1 MTRLA
6 TNRANREN
14 KDNEKTRIQFDRR
27 RHRPV
32 TQIGGAEITLTADT
46 AAQIAQPRLATPFV
60 GREITILR
68 LIDLAAESLV
78 VTALLVELAL
88 VLANVVARVYFQH
101 SFLWTDEIARL
112 ALSILAFI
120 GGAVAYRRRD
130 HAFVRVILS
139 RLPARGERGCLAFAD
154 VIVLFVAGITGFAS
168 AEFLASSWDEL
179 TPIFQMPA
187 ALIAL
192 PLPIGMALLM
202 LYASVNLVRE
212 HGRMALGVGVVFAA
226 FVAIAALTRDVWL
239 PLLGDDASIIAALSL
254 FFVAILA
261 GVPVGF
267 VLLLSTAT
275 YLWGTGTASLVVL
288 PQTMV
293 NGTGNFI
300 LLAVPFFILAG
311 LVMERGGISIRLVRF
326 IHALVGH
333 MRGGLL
339 QVTVGSMYVVSG
351 LSGSK
356 PADVAAVGTV
366 MRDELSERH
375 GAAEGAA
382 VLAASAV
389 MGETVPPSIAMLIV
403 GSITNVSLGA
413 MFIGGLVPAAVMALC
428 LMMLIYV
435 RARAG
440 GAPRLPRAGLNVVAR
455 AGLGAVLP
463 LLMPGTLLAGIL
475 LGVATPTEIAAIAV
489 VYGILLSSLVY
500 REMTLRGFMRIV
512 LDTTAL
518 TGVLLFIFA
527 AASSF
532 SWTLTVAYLP
542 QRLVVLLQSVGDSA
556 AIFMV
561 CSIVLLIL
569 VGVLLEGL
577 PSLNV
582 LAPLLIPIAG
592 KLGLSE
598 LHYALVLIIAM
609 GIGGFM
615 PFAGVG
621 FYVCCAVM
629 RCDIETASR
638 AMLPYLVML
647 IAGLLVV
654 AFVPWFTL
662 FLPHYFG
669 FRG

>member
-1 MTRLA
+1 V
-6 TNRANREN
+6 
-14 KDNEKTRIQFDRR
+14 RR
-27 RHRPV
+27 DV
-32 TQIGGAEITLTADT
+32 TGVSAIEAMSLDVEGQVALSRT
-46 AAQIAQPRLATPFV
+46 ATPPA
-60 GREITILR
+60 GPETAWLR
-68 LIDLAAESLV
+68 FIDRAAEGV
-78 VTALLVELAL
+78 IVAALLGELVL
-88 VLANVVARVYFQH
+88 VLANVAARVYFQH

-130 HAFVRVILS
+130 HAFVRIILS
-139 RLPARGERGCLAFAD
+139 RLPLRGEKCCLALAD
-154 VIVLFVAGITGFAS
+154 VVVLFVAGITGFAS
-168 AEFLASSWDEL
+168 IEFLASSWDEL

-192 PLPIGMALLM
+192 PLPIGMVLLM
-202 LYASVNLVRE
+202 LYSAVNLGRD
-212 HGRMALGVGVVFAA
+212 HGATALGVGAVFAA
-226 FVAIAALTRDVWL
+226 TVTIAALTRDVWL
-239 PLLGDDASIIAALSL
+239 PLLGDDAAIIAALSL

-326 IHALVGH
+326 IHSLVGH
-333 MRGGLL
+333 MQGGLL
-339 QVTVGSMYVVSG
+339 QVTVASMYVVSG

-366 MRDELSERH
+366 MRDELGERH
-375 GAAEGAA
+375 GPAEGAA

-403 GSITNVSLGA
+403 GSITSVSVGG
-413 MFIGGLVPAAVMALC
+413 MFIGGLIPAAVMALC
-428 LMMLIYV
+428 LMALIYLRARASGTPRTP

-440 GAPRLPRAGLNVVAR
+440 VIAR
-455 AGLGAVLP
+455 AGLGAILP
-463 LLMPGTLLAGIL
+463 LLMPGALLAGIL
-475 LGVATPTEIAAIAV
+475 MGVATPTEIAGLAV
-489 VYGILLSSLVY
+489 VYGILLSSLLY
-500 REMTLRGFMRIV
+500 REMNLQGFVRMA
-512 LDTTAL
+512 LDTAAL

-542 QRLVVLLQSVGDSA
+542 QRLVALLQSVGDSQ
-556 AIFMV
+556 AIFMI
-561 CSIVLLIL
+561 CSIVLLIV

-638 AMLPYLVML
+638 AMLPYLIML

>member
-1 MTRLA
+1 M
-6 TNRANREN
+6 
-14 KDNEKTRIQFDRR
+14 RIGAMEVVLTDAGEPIALSRNVASPV
-27 RHRPV
+27 RP
-32 TQIGGAEITLTADT
+32 EITLL
-46 AAQIAQPRLATPFV
+46 RFV
-60 GREITILR
+60 
-68 LIDLAAESLV
+68 DLAAESLIV
-78 VTALLVELAL
+78 AALLGELVL
-88 VLANVVARVYFQH
+88 VLANVVARVYFHH

-139 RLPARGERGCLAFAD
+139 RLPSRGERGCLAFAD
-154 VIVLFVAGITGFAS
+154 VVVLFVAGITGFVS
-168 AEFLASSWDEL
+168 VEFLASSWGEL

-192 PLPIGMALLM
+192 PLPVGMALLM
-202 LYASVNLVRE
+202 LFAAVNLRRD
-212 HGRMALGVGVVFAA
+212 HGAMALGVGAVFA
-226 FVAIAALTRDVWL
+226 VAVTVAALTRDIWL
-239 PLLGDDASIIAALSL
+239 PLLGDDAAIVAALSL
-254 FFVAILA
+254 FFFAILA

-326 IHALVGH
+326 IYALVGH

-339 QVTVGSMYVVSG
+339 QVTVASMYVVSG

-366 MRDELSERH
+366 MRDELGERH

-403 GSITNVSLGA
+403 GSITNVSVGA
-413 MFIGGLVPAAVMALC
+413 MFIGGLAPAAVMALC
-428 LMMLIYV
+428 LMALIYV
-435 RARAG
+435 RARAS
-440 GAPRLPRAGLNVVAR
+440 GAPRTPRAGAGIIAH
-455 AGLGAVLP
+455 AGLGAILP

-475 LGVATPTEIAAIAV
+475 LGIATPTEIAAIAV
-489 VYGILLSSLVY
+489 IYGILLSSVVY
-500 REMTLRGFMRIV
+500 REMTLQGFIRIA
-512 LDTTAL
+512 LDTAAL

-542 QRLVVLLQSVGDSA
+542 QRLVVLLQSVGDSQT
-556 AIFMV
+556 IFMI

-638 AMLPYLVML
+638 AMLPYLIML
-647 IAGLLVV
+647 VAGLLIV

>member
-1 MTRLA
+1 M
-6 TNRANREN
+6 RASAIEVLPG
-14 KDNEKTRIQFDRR
+14 DAGE
-27 RHRPV
+27 PV
-32 TQIGGAEITLTADT
+32 ARSRGGAPAARREATA
-46 AAQIAQPRLATPFV
+46 
-60 GREITILR
+60 LR
-68 LIDLAAESLV
+68 LIDLAAESLIV
-78 VTALLVELAL
+78 AALLGELVL
-88 VLANVVARVYFQH
+88 VLANVAARVYFAR
-101 SFLWTDEIARL
+101 SFLWTDEVARL

-139 RLPARGERGCLAFAD
+139 RLPSRGERGCLALAD
-154 VIVLFVAGITGFAS
+154 VIVLFVAGITGYAS
-168 AEFLASSWDEL
+168 IEFLGSSWGEY

-192 PLPIGMALLM
+192 PLSIGMLLLM
-202 LYASVNLVRE
+202 LYAAINLKRD
-212 HGRMALGVGVVFAA
+212 HGMMALWTGAA
-226 FVAIAALTRDVWL
+226 FAVTITIAALTRDVWL
-239 PLLGDDASIIAALSL
+239 PLLGDDAAIIAALGL

-267 VLLLSTAT
+267 VLLLATAT

-333 MRGGLL
+333 MQGGLL
-339 QVTVGSMYVVSG
+339 QVTVASMYVVSG

-382 VLAASAV
+382 VLAAAAV

-403 GSITNVSLGA
+403 GSITSVSVGA
-413 MFIGGLVPAAVMALC
+413 MFIGGLIPAAVMAIC
-428 LMMLIYV
+428 LMILIYL
-435 RARAG
+435 RARTSG
-440 GAPRLPRAGLNVVAR
+440 TPRTPRASGYVMAR
-455 AGLGAVLP
+455 AGLDAILP

-475 LGVATPTEIAAIAV
+475 LGVATPTEIAALAV
-489 VYGILLSSLVY
+489 VYGLLLSGLLY
-500 REMTLRGFMRIV
+500 REMNFNAFIRIAI
-512 LDTTAL
+512 DTAAL

-542 QRLVVLLQSVGDSA
+542 QRLVSLLQSVGDSQ
-556 AIFMV
+556 AIFMI
-561 CSIVLLIL
+561 CSIILLIL

-647 IAGLLVV
+647 IAGLLIV

-662 FLPHYFG
+662 ALPHYFG
-669 FRG
+669 FHG

>member
-1 MTRLA
+1 M
-6 TNRANREN
+6 
-14 KDNEKTRIQFDRR
+14 RISA
-27 RHRPV
+27 
-32 TQIGGAEITLTADT
+32 AEVITVEVEE
-46 AAQIAQPRLATPFV
+46 QIALSRHVAAPVRPE
-60 GREITILR
+60 GMPLR
-68 LIDLAAESLV
+68 LIDLAAESLIV
-78 VTALLVELAL
+78 AALLGELVL
-88 VLANVVARVYFQH
+88 VLANVLARVYFH
-101 SFLWTDEIARL
+101 RSFLWTDEIARL

-139 RLPARGERGCLAFAD
+139 RLPVRGERGCLALAD
-154 VIVLFVAGITGFAS
+154 VVVLFVAGITGFVS
-168 AEFLASSWDEL
+168 IEFLTSSWGEL

-202 LYASVNLVRE
+202 LYAAVNLRRD
-212 HGRMALGVGVVFAA
+212 HGAMALGVGAVFAA
-226 FVAIAALTRDVWL
+226 TITVAALTRDIWL
-239 PLLGDDASIIAALSL
+239 PLLGDDAAIIAALSL
-254 FFVAILA
+254 FFFAILA

-275 YLWGTGTASLVVL
+275 YLWGTGTAPLVVL

-326 IHALVGH
+326 IYALVGH

-339 QVTVGSMYVVSG
+339 QVTVASMYVVSG

-366 MRDELSERH
+366 MRDELGERH

-403 GSITNVSLGA
+403 GSITNVSVGA
-413 MFIGGLVPAAVMALC
+413 MFIGGLIPAAVMALC
-428 LMMLIYV
+428 LMALIYL
-435 RARAG
+435 RARAS
-440 GAPRLPRAGLNVVAR
+440 GAPRTPRAGAGVIAR
-455 AGLGAVLP
+455 AGLGAILP

-489 VYGILLSSLVY
+489 VYGIVLSSVVY
-500 REMTLRGFMRIV
+500 REMDLRGFIRIA
-512 LDTTAL
+512 LDTAAL

-542 QRLVVLLQSVGDSA
+542 QRLVVLLQSVGDSQT
-556 AIFMV
+556 IFMV

-598 LHYALVLIIAM
+598 LHYALVLIISM

-629 RCDIETASR
+629 RCNIETASR
-638 AMLPYLVML
+638 AMLPYLIVL
-647 IAGLLVV
+647 LAGLLIV

>member
-1 MTRLA
+1 MVALSDASDTETQAPR
-6 TNRANREN
+6 RE
-14 KDNEKTRIQFDRR
+14 T
-27 RHRPV
+27 
-32 TQIGGAEITLTADT
+32 
-46 AAQIAQPRLATPFV
+46 TP
-60 GREITILR
+60 LR
-68 LIDLAAESLV
+68 YIDFAAEALV
-78 VTALLVELAL
+78 VAALLGELVL
-88 VLANVVARVYFQH
+88 VLANVAARVFFAS
-101 SFLWTDEIARL
+101 SFLWMDEIARL

-130 HAFVRVILS
+130 HAFVRVVLS
-139 RLPARGERGCLAFAD
+139 RLPPNGERACLALAE
-154 VIVLFVAGITGFAS
+154 VVVLFVAIITGYVS
-168 AEFLASSWDEL
+168 LEFLSSSWGEY

-187 ALIAL
+187 GLIAL
-192 PLPIGMALLM
+192 PLPIGMALLA
-202 LYASVNLVRE
+202 LYAAIGLRRD
-212 HGRMALGVGVVFAA
+212 HGMMALWMGAA
-226 FVAIAALTRDVWL
+226 FAVVVTIAALTRDVWL
-239 PLLGDDASIIAALSL
+239 PWLGDDAAIIAALGL

-293 NGTGNFI
+293 NGTGSFI

-333 MRGGLL
+333 MQGGLL
-339 QVTVGSMYVVSG
+339 QVTVASMYLVSG

-366 MRDELSERH
+366 MRDELRERH
-375 GAAEGAA
+375 SAAEGTA
-382 VLAASAV
+382 VLAAAAV

-403 GSITNVSLGA
+403 GSITSVSVGA
-413 MFIGGLVPAAVMALC
+413 MFIGGLIPAAVMAIC
-428 LMMLIYV
+428 LMVLIYV
-435 RARAG
+435 RARSS
-440 GAPRLPRAGLNVVAR
+440 GAPRTPRASAAVIAR
-455 AGLGAVLP
+455 AGFGAILP
-463 LLMPGTLLAGIL
+463 LLMPASLLAGIL
-475 LGVATPTEIAAIAV
+475 FGIATPTEISALAV
-489 VYGILLSSLVY
+489 VYGLLLSALLY
-500 REMTLRGFMRIV
+500 REMNWQTFIRIV
-512 LDTTAL
+512 VDTAAL

-542 QRLVVLLQSVGDSA
+542 QRLVALLQSVGNSQT
-556 AIFMV
+556 IFML

-638 AMLPYLVML
+638 AMLPYLIML
-647 IAGLLVV
+647 IAGLLFV
-654 AFVPWFTL
+654 AGVPWFTL
-662 FLPHYFG
+662 ALPHYFG
-669 FRG
+669 FNG

>member
-1 MTRLA
+1 V
-6 TNRANREN
+6 
-14 KDNEKTRIQFDRR
+14 TRI
-27 RHRPV
+27 
-32 TQIGGAEITLTADT
+32 GTADIMLTPDT
-46 AAQIAQPRLATPFV
+46 AEVIAQPHPATPFAD
-60 GREITILR
+60 RESAALR
-68 LIDLAAESLV
+68 LIDFAAESIV
-78 VTALLVELAL
+78 VAALLVELVL

-130 HAFVRVILS
+130 HAFVRAILS
-139 RLPARGERGCLAFAD
+139 RLPARGERGCLALAD
-154 VIVLFVAGITGFAS
+154 VIVLFVAGLTGFAS
-168 AEFLASSWDEL
+168 IEFLSSSWSEY

-187 ALIAL
+187 AVIAL

-202 LYASVNLVRE
+202 LYAAVNLFRD
-212 HGRMALGVGVVFAA
+212 HGRMALGTGIGFAA
-226 FVAIAALTRDVWL
+226 VIAGAALTRDVWL
-239 PLLGDDASIIAALSL
+239 PLLGDDAAIIAALSL
-254 FFVAILA
+254 FFIAILA

-311 LVMERGGISIRLVRF
+311 LVMERGGISIRLVHF
-326 IHALVGH
+326 IRTLVGH

-413 MFIGGLVPAAVMALC
+413 MFIGGLIPAAVMAVC
-428 LMMLIYV
+428 LMALIYA
-435 RARAG
+435 RARAS
-440 GAPRLPRAGLNVVAR
+440 GAERLPRAGVKVVVR
-455 AGLGAVLP
+455 AGLGAILP

-475 LGVATPTEIAAIAV
+475 LGIATPTEIAAIAV
-489 VYGILLSSLVY
+489 VYGIILSSVVY
-500 REMTLRGFMRIV
+500 REMNLRSFMRIV
-512 LDTTAL
+512 IDTTAL

-542 QRLVVLLQSVGDSA
+542 QRLVVLLQSVGDSQTV
-556 AIFMV
+556 FMI
-561 CSIVLLIL
+561 CSVALLIV

-638 AMLPYLVML
+638 AMLPYLLML
-647 IAGLLVV
+647 IAGLLIV

-662 FLPHYFG
+662 ALPHYFG

>member
-1 MTRLA
+1 M
-6 TNRANREN
+6 
-14 KDNEKTRIQFDRR
+14 RIGAMEVVLTDAGEPIALSRNVASPV
-27 RHRPV
+27 RP
-32 TQIGGAEITLTADT
+32 EITLL
-46 AAQIAQPRLATPFV
+46 RFV
-60 GREITILR
+60 
-68 LIDLAAESLV
+68 DLAAESLIV
-78 VTALLVELAL
+78 AALLGELVL
-88 VLANVVARVYFQH
+88 VLANVVARVYFHH

-139 RLPARGERGCLAFAD
+139 RLPSRGERGCLAFAD
-154 VIVLFVAGITGFAS
+154 VVVLFVAGITGFVS
-168 AEFLASSWDEL
+168 IEFLASSWGEL

-192 PLPIGMALLM
+192 PLPVGMALLM
-202 LYASVNLVRE
+202 LFAAVNLRRD
-212 HGRMALGVGVVFAA
+212 HGAMALGVGAVFA
-226 FVAIAALTRDVWL
+226 VAVTVAALTRDIWL
-239 PLLGDDASIIAALSL
+239 PMLGDDAAIVAALSL
-254 FFVAILA
+254 FFFAILA

-326 IHALVGH
+326 IYALVGH

-339 QVTVGSMYVVSG
+339 QVTVASMYVVSG

-366 MRDELSERH
+366 MRDELGERH

-403 GSITNVSLGA
+403 GSITNVSVGA
-413 MFIGGLVPAAVMALC
+413 MFIGGLAPAAVMALC
-428 LMMLIYV
+428 LMALIYV
-435 RARAG
+435 RARAS
-440 GAPRLPRAGLNVVAR
+440 GAPRTPRAAAGIIAR
-455 AGLGAVLP
+455 AGLGAILP

-475 LGVATPTEIAAIAV
+475 LGIATPTEIAAIAV
-489 VYGILLSSLVY
+489 IYGILLSSVVY
-500 REMTLRGFMRIV
+500 REMTLQGFIRIA
-512 LDTTAL
+512 LDTAAL

-542 QRLVVLLQSVGDSA
+542 QRLVVLLQSVGDSQT
-556 AIFMV
+556 IFMI

-638 AMLPYLVML
+638 AMLPYLIML
-647 IAGLLVV
+647 VAGLLIV

>member
-1 MTRLA
+1 MSNSAVEIMTI
-6 TNRANREN
+6 EV
-14 KDNEKTRIQFDRR
+14 E
-27 RHRPV
+27 
-32 TQIGGAEITLTADT
+32 E
-46 AAQIAQPRLATPFV
+46 QIALSRGVALPVKPELTW
-60 GREITILR
+60 LR
-68 LIDLAAESLV
+68 LIDRAAESLIV
-78 VTALLVELAL
+78 AALLGELVL
-88 VLANVVARVYFQH
+88 VLANVMARLFFHH

-139 RLPARGERGCLAFAD
+139 RLPNGGERGCLALAD
-154 VIVLFVAGITGFAS
+154 VVVLFVAGVTGFVS
-168 AEFLASSWDEL
+168 IEFLTSSWGEL
-179 TPIFQMPA
+179 SPVLQMPA
-187 ALIAL
+187 ALIAA
-192 PLPIGMALLM
+192 PLPVGMALLM
-202 LYASVNLVRE
+202 LYAAVNLRRD
-212 HGRMALGVGVVFAA
+212 HGAMALGVGLVFAL
-226 FVAIAALTRDVWL
+226 FVTIAAFTRDTWL
-239 PLLGDDASIIAALSL
+239 PLLGDDAAIIAALSL
-254 FFVAILA
+254 FFLAILA

-275 YLWGTGTASLVVL
+275 YLWGTGTAPLVVL

-333 MRGGLL
+333 MQGGLL
-339 QVTVGSMYVVSG
+339 QVTVASMYVVSG

-366 MRDELSERH
+366 MRDELAERH

-403 GSITNVSLGA
+403 GSITNVSVGA
-413 MFIGGLVPAAVMALC
+413 MFIGGLAPAAVMALC
-428 LMMLIYV
+428 LMALIYV
-435 RARAG
+435 RARASG
-440 GAPRLPRAGLNVVAR
+440 VPRIPRAGGRVIAR
-455 AGLGAVLP
+455 AGLGAILP

-475 LGVATPTEIAAIAV
+475 LGVATPTEIAALAV

-500 REMTLRGFMRIV
+500 REMDLRGFVRIA
-512 LDTTAL
+512 LDTAAL

-542 QRLVVLLQSVGDSA
+542 QRLVSLLQSVGDSQ
-556 AIFMV
+556 AIFMI

-629 RCDIETASR
+629 RCNIETASR
-638 AMLPYLVML
+638 AMLPYLIVL
-647 IAGLLVV
+647 LAGLLIV